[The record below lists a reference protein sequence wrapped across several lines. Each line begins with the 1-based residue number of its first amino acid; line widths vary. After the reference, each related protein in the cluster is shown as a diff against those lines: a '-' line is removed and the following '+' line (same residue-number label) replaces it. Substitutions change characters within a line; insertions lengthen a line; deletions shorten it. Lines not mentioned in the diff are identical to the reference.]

1 MDPLSQQ
8 VFNRT
13 QTPPILPPGLL
24 RPVSSATTTNPDDK
38 RSEERRESTGA
49 SKSSPLRTD
58 SGLTLHGSKKKG
70 VSFISRFIPGKKKD
84 ASEFGSDDES
94 QHSEVRPEGMEAQVF
109 SQPIDNIE
117 YNPSHPQPPA
127 YIKVRARHKKVK
139 DFDRL
144 FLAQELLAK
153 PEQQDPPRSGSM
165 HSSRKRS
172 HAEERGTIWAMEF
185 SRDGRYLAVAGHDKV
200 VRVWAVICS
209 TEDRK
214 TSEGAESKNTERP
227 RMRLSAPV
235 FQSRPIREYEGH
247 TSTVLDL
254 SWSKN
259 NFLLSSS
266 MDKTVRLWHVTR
278 AECLCT
284 FKHNDFVPSIA
295 FHPRDDRF
303 FLAGSLDAKL
313 RLWSIPDKTV
323 AYSTQ
328 LPDMITAVAF
338 TPDGKFVMAGC
349 SNGLCM
355 FYETENLKYHTQI
368 VVRSSHGKNAKGS
381 KITGIQAVSW
391 PVGSVNGDIK
401 LLISSND
408 SRVRMYNFR
417 DKSMDMK
424 FKGNEN
430 NCSQIRASFSDDGRY
445 VICGSEDQKAYI
457 WSLGPSEGDKRDKR
471 PMEVFDANNTITTCV
486 AFAPTKTR
494 HLLARSEDP
503 IYDLCNPPPVMLM
516 SRAERGTSQSSSKAP
531 TDSGMDSAQTT
542 PAEADGRFKRPEE
555 SPAYTARLTH
565 NGGNII
571 VTADFTGRIKVF
583 RQDCAWSKRKPD
595 TDTVSVFSKRKLGRT
610 ASVNTKASNR
620 SLRSER
626 SHLGP
631 SERILSWRAGIASNP
646 SIANGS
652 IRSGRSNGNRSVS
665 PRKSV
670 GALSARSSQTR
681 TETNLRSAATT
692 TESLPSTTTT
702 NTPSMT
708 RNSSANDKS
717 LQHQGQNPKSQS
729 TPEVAQD
736 PLMLQAGTGQSN
748 LFWNRDIYAEQARGQ
763 RPPAEHHSNLEVPG
777 SDRLDRVGSVVS
789 QLTIERSSGDESDS
803 RSRSHS
809 DAGSHLDKR

>member
-1 MDPLSQQ
+1 MADITPAIRLTDPQNHDSVPDTGSPAQTPQRDVEPRESRRPLSSRAGPSGDARSSHLPGITASGNLLRAISNNISGQSSVSGDEDDTTAPRAEASPVMDPLSQQ

-408 SRVRMYNFR
+408 SR
-417 DKSMDMK
+417 
-424 FKGNEN
+424 
-430 NCSQIRASFSDDGRY
+430 
-445 VICGSEDQKAYI
+445 
-457 WSLGPSEGDKRDKR
+457 
-471 PMEVFDANNTITTCV
+471 
-486 AFAPTKTR
+486 
-494 HLLARSEDP
+494 
-503 IYDLCNPPPVMLM
+503 
-516 SRAERGTSQSSSKAP
+516 
-531 TDSGMDSAQTT
+531 
-542 PAEADGRFKRPEE
+542 
-555 SPAYTARLTH
+555 
-565 NGGNII
+565 
-571 VTADFTGRIKVF
+571 
-583 RQDCAWSKRKPD
+583 
-595 TDTVSVFSKRKLGRT
+595 
-610 ASVNTKASNR
+610 
-620 SLRSER
+620 
-626 SHLGP
+626 
-631 SERILSWRAGIASNP
+631 
-646 SIANGS
+646 
-652 IRSGRSNGNRSVS
+652 
-665 PRKSV
+665 
-670 GALSARSSQTR
+670 
-681 TETNLRSAATT
+681 
-692 TESLPSTTTT
+692 
-702 NTPSMT
+702 
-708 RNSSANDKS
+708 
-717 LQHQGQNPKSQS
+717 S